1 MGWRWRWGRPRA
13 YECLTSFRTLP
24 AACIENGGLNVRR
37 SKQHNTHETVPPHS
51 VSSLVAILVA
61 RGTGAR
67 GAHRHPYLQKQ
78 VVRGTGASRQTQR
91 QNQKETVQKPQNSG
105 YNSQSTG
112 TGHGARGTGHGARG
126 TGHGARGALLWAGGG
141 CGLRAGVG
149 GGLGRGAAP
158 LGLRLGPRARGP
170 LGAGGGRGRGVG
182 RGQGV
187 RPTPTMLALSHR
199 TTSFMP
205 CVHVCRR
212 CQSQDVGL
220 GWGGS
225 GREVYPGEGGVPRPE
240 RGGEGHQVAQSHS
253 SVS

>member
-105 YNSQSTG
+105 YNSQCTG
-112 TGHGARGTGHGARG
+112 TGHGRGTGHGGRTSGPAADADCEREWEEDWYEERRHLACGLARG
-126 TGHGARGALLWAGGG
+126 LGGPW
-141 CGLRAGVG
+141 VKM
-149 GGLGRGAAP
+149 
-158 LGLRLGPRARGP
+158 
-170 LGAGGGRGRGVG
+170 GGRGRVVG
-182 RGQGV
+182 RGQGAGGRRQGV
-187 RPTPTMLALSHR
+187 RPTPTMLALYPPPYNQFHALHH
-199 TTSFMP
+199 
-205 CVHVCRR
+205 CVCVRR
-212 CQSQDVGL
+212 RGQGCWSGRWGGL
-220 GWGGS
+220 G
-225 GREVYPGEGGVPRPE
+225 RVD
-240 RGGEGHQVAQSHS
+240 
-253 SVS
+253 